1 MPTTYD
7 PESGPQPTAKII
19 VPSLILQTKDSGKQ
33 NGWRSGGNTDPAV
46 SLEAVTSVYNSIL
59 YVQHLL

>member
-1 MPTTYD
+1 MPAERY
-7 PESGPQPTAKII
+7 PESGPQLVAKII
-19 VPSLILQTKDSGKQ
+19 VLSFILQIKDFGKW

-46 SLEAVTSVYNSIL
+46 NLTAVTSVCNSTL